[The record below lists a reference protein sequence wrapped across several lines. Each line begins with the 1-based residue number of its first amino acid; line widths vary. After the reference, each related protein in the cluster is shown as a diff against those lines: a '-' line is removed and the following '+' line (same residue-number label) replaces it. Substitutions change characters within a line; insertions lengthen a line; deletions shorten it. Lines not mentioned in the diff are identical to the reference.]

1 MCTAAPRLGEDPSG
15 DTVWNIS
22 IFSPHIHLYV
32 LYIHIYIHAFIQ
44 IFKTYI
50 HICAHTLNI
59 KIREPVL
66 WIIDSGSSMNLIF
79 IRSCF
84 FDSGTDDAVVVV
96 VGGGSVFAEGNGI
109 RIGFVF
115 AFAAAYVDWSL
126 RQPIFKR
133 RILYKFVCMHIYMYV
148 CMFVCMYLYIYVYI
162 IYICACM

>member
-1 MCTAAPRLGEDPSG
+1 MYVCTVFIYAQNLCYKYIQIYTYIRAKSTDEIRCDDVVFFIVKDLVLHCVQLRRGKERIPRGILCE
-15 DTVWNIS
+15 
-22 IFSPHIHLYV
+22 IFRFSV
-32 LYIHIYIHAFIQ
+32 LTFIYTYIHIYIHAFIQ

-84 FDSGTDDAVVVV
+84 FDSGTDDALVVV
-96 VGGGSVFAEGNGI
+96 VGGGCVFAEGNAI

-115 AFAAAYVDWSL
+115 AFAAAYVD
-126 RQPIFKR
+126 
-133 RILYKFVCMHIYMYV
+133 
-148 CMFVCMYLYIYVYI
+148 
-162 IYICACM
+162 

>member
-1 MCTAAPRLGEDPSG
+1 MKYFDFQSSHSFIRTY
-15 DTVWNIS
+15 
-22 IFSPHIHLYV
+22 IFTYMHSYKCSKL
-32 LYIHIYIHAFIQ
+32 
-44 IFKTYI
+44 TYI

-96 VGGGSVFAEGNGI
+96 VGGGSVFAEGNAI

-115 AFAAAYVDWSL
+115 AFAAAYVD
-126 RQPIFKR
+126 
-133 RILYKFVCMHIYMYV
+133 
-148 CMFVCMYLYIYVYI
+148 
-162 IYICACM
+162 